1 MVKTY
6 NSQLE
11 SVIDKHA
18 PVQSKTITIRPNTEW
33 YTDELRNSKREC
45 RRAERKM
52 RKTKLT
58 IHQQLYKEKCIQT
71 NKQLLKCKRDYYSNK
86 IAEISN
92 SQKQLHRITSDLI
105 GNKREVVLPSYQNE
119 NDLSNRFCEFFLGKI
134 DTIRSGLCAS
144 IGKMSGIRD
153 FFIS

>member
-1 MVKTY
+1 
-6 NSQLE
+6 
-11 SVIDKHA
+11 
-18 PVQSKTITIRPNTEW
+18 
-33 YTDELRNSKREC
+33 
-45 RRAERKM
+45 M

-92 SQKQLHRITSDLI
+92 NQKQLHKITSDLI
-105 GNKREVVLPSYQNE
+105 GNKREVVLPLYQNE

-134 DTIRSGLCAS
+134 DTIRSGLCES
-144 IGKMSGIRD
+144 IGKMSAIRD
-153 FFIS
+153 FLSAEHEFEGEHLHVLSPATLDEVRKIF